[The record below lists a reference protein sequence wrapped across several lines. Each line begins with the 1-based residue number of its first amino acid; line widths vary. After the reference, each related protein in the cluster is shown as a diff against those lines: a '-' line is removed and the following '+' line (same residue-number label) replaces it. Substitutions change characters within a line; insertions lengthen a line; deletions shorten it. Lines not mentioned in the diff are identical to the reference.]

1 MDKNSI
7 LQIAPCVLKRMEY
20 GIERFYL
27 LNFDNDEIWVGNYAT
42 YLIISRIDGKKSIN
56 EIINEV
62 KDIMND
68 FSYNEIFNAIENI
81 LHELIENGFLIKNN
95 CT

>member
-1 MDKNSI
+1 MNKKTI
-7 LQIAPCVLKRMEY
+7 LQLAPYVLKRLEY
-20 GIERFYL
+20 NIEAFYL
-27 LNFDNDEIWVGNYAT
+27 LNLNNDEIWVGNYAT

-81 LHELIENGFLIKNN
+81 LNELIENGFLIKK
-95 CT
+95 